1 MIKKKTFFLLQ
12 LKLFIILFY
21 LDASYSQGGEI
32 IIQQYH
38 KNNIGLE
45 KFKKWNFE
53 LSGGFNYYNTI
64 ERSTKGKI
72 NYEIGGVI
80 YYMIK
85 KSIGIKSGVEFLN
98 YSYKYNLINDKSI
111 DKINFISIPI
121 NLRIFPTNK
130 FVIDFGINFNNFL
143 KGINSID
150 NGSWVR
156 YNNDIFSNSIGFSS
170 AIQYN
175 LWRKFSVEIK
185 YRYQKKTKKIYQKQ
199 TNNFKGITLGINYPL
214 FNKLNKRY

>member
-1 MIKKKTFFLLQ
+1 MIQKKTFFLLQ
-12 LKLFIILFY
+12 LKLFIILFSI
-21 LDASYSQGGEI
+21 DTSYSQGGEI

-53 LSGGFNYYNTI
+53 LSAGFNYYNTI
-64 ERSTKGKI
+64 DRNTKGKI

-80 YYMIK
+80 YYMFK
-85 KSIGIKSGVEFLN
+85 KSIGIKSGIEFLN

-111 DKINFISIPI
+111 DKINFISIPV

-143 KGINSID
+143 KGFNSID

-170 AIQYN
+170 TIQYN

-185 YRYQKKTKKIYQKQ
+185 YRYQKNTKKIYQKQ